1 MSTASRIILAADEL
15 TLDQCLD
22 LASDV
27 GNLVHA
33 IKIHNAFDKQGPGVV
48 ERLRD
53 AGARRVWVDAKLHDI
68 PNTVKLRAKAIAE
81 SGADILTV
89 HASGEIEM
97 MMAAVE
103 SGPAE
108 IYAITVLTSLGEEQA
123 HLLHGQPSKAAALY
137 LARLAKL
144 AGVHGVVCSPKE
156 VGILSKRPEL
166 QGLKFIT
173 PGVRSSGK
181 ATDDQKR
188 VDTPAG
194 AIASGSTYL
203 VIGRQVTQAADP
215 LEALHQIEEEI
226 SPTAAATV
234 GASA

>member
-1 MSTASRIILAADEL
+1 MAADEL
-15 TLDQCLD
+15 SLDQCLE
-22 LASDV
+22 LASQV
-27 GNLVHA
+27 GDRVHA
-33 IKIHNAFDKQGPGVV
+33 IKVHNMFDKQGPGVV
-48 ERLRD
+48 QRLRD

-103 SGPAE
+103 AGPAE

-123 HLLHGQPSKAAALY
+123 HLLFGQPSVAGALY
-137 LARLAKL
+137 RARLAKL

-173 PGVRSSGK
+173 PGVRSPGK
-181 ATDDQKR
+181 AADDQKR

-203 VIGRQVTQAADP
+203 VIGRQITQASNP
-215 LEALHQIEEEI
+215 MEALHQIEKEI
-226 SPTAAATV
+226 HPTAIREVNA
-234 GASA
+234 